1 VADVLRAYAIAFV
14 GNLLS
19 AAIRLSIIGPT
30 ESQQLLAQLT
40 PDLIAVAASAETA
53 TLEDL
58 GSATWRSDLA
68 SLLHETQHTRLF
80 RS

>member
-1 VADVLRAYAIAFV
+1 
-14 GNLLS
+14 
-19 AAIRLSIIGPT
+19 
-30 ESQQLLAQLT
+30 
-40 PDLIAVAASAETA
+40 VAASAETA